1 MDTRGR
7 TRKPVVL
14 VVEDEA
20 GTRLLVRESLEGR
33 GFALE
38 ECTSGEEAIAA
49 FPKLH
54 PDLVLLDVMMD
65 GIDGFATCEAIRALP
80 GGRDVPIVF
89 MTGLD
94 DIESVARAY
103 ESGATDFITKP
114 ITWLLLSHR
123 IAYILRASS
132 AFQDVAQSERKTR
145 AILDAIP
152 DSMVHLDQGG
162 IVLDLKLAEGKTHW
176 VAAPDA
182 GGKRIHDLL
191 PSDIAEQ
198 ALRTAADVLRTGA
211 ASMFEWERKC
221 EGERHHYET
230 RIVRSGDRD
239 ALLIIRDITDRRQ
252 AEAEIARL
260 AFYDTLTGLP
270 NRLLFKDRLNQ
281 ALLDANRYGRQV
293 ALMYLDLD
301 RFKRINDTLG
311 HSVGDRLLIA
321 VAERVTTTFR
331 RSDTVG
337 RAGTDSE
344 DITVARQGGDE
355 FTVMLTNVDG
365 APQVSR
371 IARRLLTALAVPFGI
386 EGHEIFITGSI
397 GIALYPVDGSDTET
411 MQKNADTAMYEAKE
425 HGRNTF
431 QFYTQSMNS
440 LAVQR
445 LLIENHLNKAI
456 ERNELLLYYQPQFDL
471 TSGVI
476 SGLEALVRWQ
486 HSELGMVS
494 PGEFISLAEE
504 SGLIVSIGEWV
515 IREACRQGVAWRRQ
529 GLPPVRISVN
539 LSPYQLRDPRL
550 AGIIENALRVYG
562 MDPECLELEITEG
575 AIMKNVE
582 SALATLN
589 QMRELGVAISI
600 DDFGTGYSSLAQLKR
615 LPMDRLKIDRSFI
628 KDIPQSTD
636 DQAITKVIILIGHNL
651 GMKVLAEGVETRA
664 QMTYLQ
670 ECGCDEF
677 QGYLFSPP
685 LPAVAVPDFL
695 ASPPAIATAD

>member
-1 MDTRGR
+1 VD
-7 TRKPVVL
+7 
-14 VVEDEA
+14 DEA
-20 GTRLLVRESLEGR
+20 TTRLLVRGSLEGS

-38 ECTSGEEAIAA
+38 ECTSGEEAIAV
-49 FPKLH
+49 FPTLH
-54 PDLVLLDVMMD
+54 PDLVLLDVMME
-65 GIDGFATCEAIRALP
+65 GIDGFNACKAIRALP

-89 MTGLD
+89 MTGLED
-94 DIESVARAY
+94 VESVARAY

-114 ITWLLLSHR
+114 ITWLLLGHR

-152 DSMVHLDQGG
+152 DSMVHLDQDGT
-162 IVLDLKLAEGKTHW
+162 ILDAKLAEAKGRW
-176 VAAPDA
+176 DAAPDQD
-182 GGKRIHDLL
+182 GKRIHDLL

-198 ALRTAADVLRTGA
+198 TLRTTADVLRTGDA
-211 ASMFEWERKC
+211 CVFEWERSFH
-221 EGERHHYET
+221 GNSYHYET

-239 ALLIIRDITDRRQ
+239 ALVILRDITDRKR

-270 NRLLFKDRLNQ
+270 NRFLFKDRLDQ
-281 ALLDANRYGRQV
+281 ALLAATRYGRQV

-311 HSVGDRLLIA
+311 HSIGDRLLIA
-321 VAERVTTTFR
+321 AAERVTRAFR

-337 RAGTDSE
+337 RPGTDADE
-344 DITVARQGGDE
+344 ITVARQGGDE
-355 FTVMLTNVDG
+355 FMVMLTNVEG

-371 IARRLLTALAVPFGI
+371 IARRVLASLAVPFSI
-386 EGHEIFITGSI
+386 DGHEIFITGSI
-397 GIALYPVDGSDTET
+397 GIALYPLDGADAET
-411 MQKNADTAMYEAKE
+411 LQKNADTAMYEAKE
-425 HGRNTF
+425 HGRNTL
-431 QFYTQSMNS
+431 QFYAQSMNS
-440 LAVQR
+440 MAVQR
-445 LLIENHLNKAI
+445 LLIESHLNKAI
-456 ERNELLLYYQPQFDL
+456 ERNELLLYYQPQWDL
-471 TSGVI
+471 MRGVI

-494 PGEFISLAEE
+494 PNEFISLAEE
-504 SGLIVSIGEWV
+504 AGLIVPIGEWV
-515 IREACRQGVAWRRQ
+515 IREACRQGAAWRQQ
-529 GLPPVRISVN
+529 GLPSLRISVN
-539 LSPYQLRDPRL
+539 LSTYQLRDPGL
-550 AGIIENALRVYG
+550 PGMIEKALWLHG
-562 MDPECLELEITEG
+562 MDPNCLEIEITEG

-582 SALATLN
+582 SALVTMN
-589 QMRELGVAISI
+589 QMRDLGVTISM

-615 LPMDRLKIDRSFI
+615 FPMHRLKIDRSFI

-651 GMKVLAEGVETRA
+651 DMKVLAEGVETSA
-664 QMTYLQ
+664 QLKYLQ

-695 ASPPAIATAD
+695 ASPPAIPSAD